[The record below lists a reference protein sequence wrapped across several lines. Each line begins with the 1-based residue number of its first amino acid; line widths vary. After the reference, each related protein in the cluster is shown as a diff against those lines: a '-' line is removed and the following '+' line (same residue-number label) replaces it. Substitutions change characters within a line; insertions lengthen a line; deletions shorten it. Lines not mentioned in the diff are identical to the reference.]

1 MEQKSRFSTSF
12 VGKTVQS
19 GSKVS
24 GSIHPTLVVTST
36 KDKFNL
42 NQKGLAYL
50 GATEGSY
57 VVLIDVN
64 KGEVTTEESND
75 RFFITLGWKKAAGIE
90 GAKIGKGGTFSYAGV
105 YSAMQLNKPDISE
118 ATVKDMVA
126 AGVGITRETPG
137 GADAFIATQ
146 KVTFKIE
153 RLVVEG
159 EDGELIKEFEVAPGV
174 IQPVFCL
181 TERSVDAHDPKEPSG
196 SEDNE

>member
-1 MEQKSRFSTSF
+1 MEKTSRFSTSF

-50 GATEGSY
+50 GASEGSY

-64 KGEVTTEESND
+64 KGEVTTEQPND
-75 RFFITLGWKKAAGIE
+75 RFFITLGWKKPAGME

-105 YSAMQLNKPDISE
+105 YSAMQLNRPEISE
-118 ATVKDMVA
+118 ATVKDMVE
-126 AGVGITRETPG
+126 AGIGITRETPSG
-137 GADAFIATQ
+137 NEAFIATQ

-153 RLVVEG
+153 RLVVE
-159 EDGELIKEFEVAPGV
+159 EDGDVVNEFEVAPGV
-174 IQPVFCL
+174 IQPVYCL
-181 TERSVDAHDPKEPSG
+181 TERSVEAHDPKAEAVVDDI
-196 SEDNE
+196 E